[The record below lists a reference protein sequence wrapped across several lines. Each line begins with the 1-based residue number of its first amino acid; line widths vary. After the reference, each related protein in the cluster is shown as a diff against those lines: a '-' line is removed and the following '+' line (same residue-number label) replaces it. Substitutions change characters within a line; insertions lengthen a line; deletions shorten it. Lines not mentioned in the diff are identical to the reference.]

1 MAKCPHCDTEIDS
14 LDYSHRQETYGT
26 FCCEEYNK
34 KCFENLADPVFYCPE
49 CGEKITEGHINGIK
63 FLGGKV

>member
-26 FCCEEYNK
+26 FCCEEYNE
-34 KCFENLADPVFYCPE
+34 KCFSNMAKPMFYCPE
-49 CGEKITEGHINGIK
+49 CGEKITEGYMNGIK